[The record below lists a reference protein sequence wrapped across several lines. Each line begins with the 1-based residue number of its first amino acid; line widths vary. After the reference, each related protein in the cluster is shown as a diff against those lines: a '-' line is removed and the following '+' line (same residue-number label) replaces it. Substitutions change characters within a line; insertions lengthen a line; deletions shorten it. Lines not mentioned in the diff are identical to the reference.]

1 MSEGK
6 VLDLEVRTY
15 DINTVICDVYG
26 KEMKNSE
33 GTPLLLGEVLVGAL
47 SFIPDGEKVK
57 PTVKMRRYQLAQKLI
72 AHEDDGENMYIAA
85 KIFSL
90 VQRQRL
96 TDLVEQAF
104 ISPVYCAVAEIL
116 GQVTND
122 EEDEI

>member
-1 MSEGK
+1 
-6 VLDLEVRTY
+6 
-15 DINTVICDVYG
+15 
-26 KEMKNSE
+26 
-33 GTPLLLGEVLVGAL
+33 
-47 SFIPDGEKVK
+47 
-57 PTVKMRRYQLAQKLI
+57 MRRYQLAQKLI
-72 AHEDDGENMYIAA
+72 AHEADGENMYIAA

>member
-72 AHEDDGENMYIAA
+72 AHEADGENMYIAA

>member
-72 AHEDDGENMYIAA
+72 AHEADGENMFIAA